1 MFDNII
7 KSDGF
12 ADKNQKRKN
21 VCYGTF
27 WIKCPSKEHLCRQ
40 PQRRRNGEVMDRR
53 QQKTRQAIFNA
64 FSALLE
70 HKKFNQITVQEIID
84 RANIGRST
92 FYAHFGTKEELLNEL
107 CSDMFRH
114 VFSDHLE
121 TEPTHDFSGSSNE
134 RKTRITHILYHLK
147 DNQAEIIRLLSGESR
162 DLFLNYFKANLTEM
176 FRGLVAHSGLDI
188 PASYLE
194 SYLAGSF
201 SDTVQWWA
209 AQKMEAPPEAVA
221 GYFLT
226 VMKKGVIDCG
236 GGSGT

>member
-1 MFDNII
+1 M
-7 KSDGF
+7 
-12 ADKNQKRKN
+12 DK
-21 VCYGTF
+21 
-27 WIKCPSKEHLCRQ
+27 
-40 PQRRRNGEVMDRR
+40 R
-53 QQKTRQAIFNA
+53 QQKTRRAIFTA
-64 FSALLE
+64 FSLLLE
-70 HKKFNQITVQEIID
+70 QKRFSQITVQEIID
-84 RANIGRST
+84 QANIGRST
-92 FYAHFGTKEELLNEL
+92 FYAHFETKEDLLCQL
-107 CSDMFRH
+107 CADMFRH
-114 VFSDHLE
+114 VFSERLD
-121 TEPTHDFSGSSNE
+121 TEKTHDFSASPNALE
-134 RKTRITHILYHLK
+134 ARITHILYHLK

>member
-134 RKTRITHILYHLK
+134 RKTRITHILYLLK
-147 DNQAEIIRLLSGESR
+147 NNQAEIIRLLSGESGE
-162 DLFLNYFKANLTEM
+162 LFLNYFKSYLKEM
-176 FRGLVAHSGLDI
+176 FAGLVKESSMEI
-188 PASYLE
+188 PVSYLE
-194 SYLAGSF
+194 NFLVGSF
-201 SDTVQWWA
+201 TDTIEWWVRQRMA
-209 AQKMEAPPEAVA
+209 TPPDTLAK
-221 GYFLT
+221 YYLT
-226 VMKKGVIDCG
+226 VIEHGFRI
-236 GGSGT
+236 S